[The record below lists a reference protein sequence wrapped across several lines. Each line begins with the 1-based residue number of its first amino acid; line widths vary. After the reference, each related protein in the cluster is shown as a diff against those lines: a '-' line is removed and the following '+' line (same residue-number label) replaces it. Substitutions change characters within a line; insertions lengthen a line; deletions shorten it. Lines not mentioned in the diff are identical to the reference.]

1 MAYGSA
7 NEGGYGADM
16 PDTRREQSD
25 HSGGADSVSGGSAL
39 GRVHGADGE
48 VSITRSGGSVVRVR
62 AGDRVFHGDVIETGA
77 DGFVTIAFADGSRFR
92 LAPNTAFA
100 LDQTFS
106 AETARSTALVRVLK
120 GVFAF
125 VTGRSA
131 IGRFVIDTPVGR
143 IRGSSQAIGIGS
155 LAFGALTLGLI
166 HDLKAASADLGL
178 LDDGT
183 IDYRDLKHGVFEI
196 RTKEAHPRII
206 VVDDPSV
213 TVELR
218 PRGGGTVGVDEVAN
232 TPAQMAQLQSAFQGA
247 YSTFTQGQQDPFI
260 QQLQQGG
267 PNDHANAQPN
277 TTTGSVGSSTAVN
290 ELNSGA
296 VGQGQIGG
304 TQLGLNLGGGA
315 PPGTLPAGGAPIGG
329 TVPPSLPP
337 VGGAS
342 AIVQWVSLS
351 GGNWE
356 SAPSWSDGLVPGSGT
371 TVQILT
377 PITVTLN
384 SGESISG
391 LVIVAGATLDIVVG
405 GSLTI
410 AGNVDNGGTIIL
422 DDPPLTYS
430 GSVSLTGGGV
440 IQMIGASSANLI
452 SGAPGVTLTN
462 VDNTIVGSALIG
474 TGDGHL
480 TFINQGIVD
489 ATPLN
494 AGDSG
499 LIVINTGN
507 QVTNAGVF
515 EATGG
520 GTLTIDDALLNSGKL
535 EANGGIVDVAG
546 AVSGSGSALVS
557 GGGTFEIGSTDA
569 QAFAFNGAGTLK
581 LDAGSDFTGAITL
594 AAGAVIDLAGTIV
607 NSAEISGFTVFING
621 NPETFTIAGLPV
633 GDTLAFKSDGGAG
646 SDLAVLPQI
655 LSLSTT
661 PVSGAAGSAI
671 TLKVQDTLSSGATL
685 TSFTLSDI
693 PSGATLTNSH
703 GDTFTV
709 TNGTITF
716 TAAQIADGVL
726 NGLSITLANSEA
738 FILSVLALAVDGN
751 GYEYTVEANEN
762 VIVTNSTVDT
772 WQGPANGAWST
783 GANWSNG
790 SPPSSGQEAI
800 INSGA
805 TPDVT
810 TNVTVDQVLL
820 QNAGTITVASG
831 VTFTL
836 DDGTEVTGGTIA
848 LNSSATLALD
858 TVTLDAVTL
867 DGGTESLSGGVTIGA
882 DGATIE
888 NATVDGNGNTISA
901 SGATLTLSAV
911 TLDDVTLSGGTDALT
926 GGVTIGADGAT
937 IESATVDGNGNTIT
951 VSGTTLTLNGDTFKD
966 VTLSGGTDDLT
977 GALTIAASS
986 EIDSAT
992 VEGSGASTK
1001 ITVNSGQTLTLNGDT
1016 FKDVTLSGGTDD
1028 LTGTLTI
1035 AASSEI
1041 ENATVSGGTI
1051 ALDPGVT
1058 LTLDNVTLDSGT
1070 VQFSGSGA
1078 ATLQLEGTITGQ
1090 VTAISIGSAPITITG
1105 DGDVTAT
1112 ASGADGIY
1120 AGSAGGD
1127 IIITADGSVSGA
1139 SSAIVAEQGGAGN
1152 ITISAGPGVTV
1163 SGAALY
1169 GIAAVTE
1176 GSGSLSIST
1185 AAGDVIDSASTA
1197 IVAENQAGA
1206 IAAGAGSSIVVTAY
1220 GTIESG
1226 AQTTSLGH
1234 PADGIAAGYL
1244 PDRNE
1249 AADLNVTGTVTVN
1262 NFANITALGEAAINA
1277 FNYGNGDVTVNDNYG
1292 AGAIGSTD
1300 ISGLDYGIDAL
1311 ALSGG
1316 TGNVTVNLGLNAIIS
1331 TSTGAD
1337 GLFGI
1342 FALNEDTGNIT
1353 VTMSAGDKITSG
1365 SAGILAV
1372 SWAAASASTITVTA
1386 AGTINS
1392 GTNLE
1397 DGGAPP
1403 AGIIAGFNPGN
1414 AEAPDG
1420 AVTGNVF
1427 VTSDATIQ
1435 AAAGFGI

>member
-1 MAYGSA
+1 M
-7 NEGGYGADM
+7 
-16 PDTRREQSD
+16 
-25 HSGGADSVSGGSAL
+25 
-39 GRVHGADGE
+39 
-48 VSITRSGGSVVRVR
+48 
-62 AGDRVFHGDVIETGA
+62 
-77 DGFVTIAFADGSRFR
+77 
-92 LAPNTAFA
+92 
-100 LDQTFS
+100 
-106 AETARSTALVRVLK
+106 
-120 GVFAF
+120 
-125 VTGRSA
+125 
-131 IGRFVIDTPVGR
+131 
-143 IRGSSQAIGIGS
+143 
-155 LAFGALTLGLI
+155 
-166 HDLKAASADLGL
+166 
-178 LDDGT
+178 
-183 IDYRDLKHGVFEI
+183 
-196 RTKEAHPRII
+196 
-206 VVDDPSV
+206 
-213 TVELR
+213 
-218 PRGGGTVGVDEVAN
+218 
-232 TPAQMAQLQSAFQGA
+232 
-247 YSTFTQGQQDPFI
+247 
-260 QQLQQGG
+260 
-267 PNDHANAQPN
+267 
-277 TTTGSVGSSTAVN
+277 
-290 ELNSGA
+290 
-296 VGQGQIGG
+296 
-304 TQLGLNLGGGA
+304 
-315 PPGTLPAGGAPIGG
+315 
-329 TVPPSLPP
+329 
-337 VGGAS
+337 
-342 AIVQWVSLS
+342 
-351 GGNWE
+351 
-356 SAPSWSDGLVPGSGT
+356 
-371 TVQILT
+371 
-377 PITVTLN
+377 
-384 SGESISG
+384 
-391 LVIVAGATLDIVVG
+391 
-405 GSLTI
+405 
-410 AGNVDNGGTIIL
+410 
-422 DDPPLTYS
+422 
-430 GSVSLTGGGV
+430 
-440 IQMIGASSANLI
+440 
-452 SGAPGVTLTN
+452 
-462 VDNTIVGSALIG
+462 
-474 TGDGHL
+474 
-480 TFINQGIVD
+480 
-489 ATPLN
+489 
-494 AGDSG
+494 
-499 LIVINTGN
+499 
-507 QVTNAGVF
+507 
-515 EATGG
+515 
-520 GTLTIDDALLNSGKL
+520 
-535 EANGGIVDVAG
+535 
-546 AVSGSGSALVS
+546 
-557 GGGTFEIGSTDA
+557 
-569 QAFAFNGAGTLK
+569 
-581 LDAGSDFTGAITL
+581 
-594 AAGAVIDLAGTIV
+594 
-607 NSAEISGFTVFING
+607 
-621 NPETFTIAGLPV
+621 
-633 GDTLAFKSDGGAG
+633 
-646 SDLAVLPQI
+646 
-655 LSLSTT
+655 
-661 PVSGAAGSAI
+661 
-671 TLKVQDTLSSGATL
+671 
-685 TSFTLSDI
+685 
-693 PSGATLTNSH
+693 
-703 GDTFTV
+703 
-709 TNGTITF
+709 
-716 TAAQIADGVL
+716 
-726 NGLSITLANSEA
+726 
-738 FILSVLALAVDGN
+738 
-751 GYEYTVEANEN
+751 
-762 VIVTNSTVDT
+762 
-772 WQGPANGAWST
+772 
-783 GANWSNG
+783 
-790 SPPSSGQEAI
+790 
-800 INSGA
+800 
-805 TPDVT
+805 
-810 TNVTVDQVLL
+810 
-820 QNAGTITVASG
+820 
-831 VTFTL
+831 
-836 DDGTEVTGGTIA
+836 
-848 LNSSATLALD
+848 
-858 TVTLDAVTL
+858 
-867 DGGTESLSGGVTIGA
+867 
-882 DGATIE
+882 
-888 NATVDGNGNTISA
+888 
-901 SGATLTLSAV
+901 
-911 TLDDVTLSGGTDALT
+911 
-926 GGVTIGADGAT
+926 
-937 IESATVDGNGNTIT
+937 
-951 VSGTTLTLNGDTFKD
+951 
-966 VTLSGGTDDLT
+966 
-977 GALTIAASS
+977 
-986 EIDSAT
+986 
-992 VEGSGASTK
+992 
-1001 ITVNSGQTLTLNGDT
+1001 
-1016 FKDVTLSGGTDD
+1016 TLSGGTDD